1 MDEAGQNKAKNRVVP
16 AGVLLIAW
24 GHFAHDI
31 FSSFFAPLLPILQE
45 RLGLSFAAAGF
56 LTAFQRVPALANPL
70 LGLLAD
76 RTRVRWMLVVAPTI
90 TALAMSSISLADSRV
105 SLALLLLVSGLG
117 SALWHVPSPVFLAQI
132 GGRRIGLGM
141 SLFMVAGEAARSVG
155 PFLVLGAVTLWG
167 PAGPQRLVP
176 IALLTS
182 VALFFA
188 TRGIEP
194 TSKRAKGGDA
204 DGEPWGPL
212 IRLFAHIALVIG
224 GRSFLVASLT
234 TFLPVYVIARGGSLW
249 LGGAAL
255 ALLQGAGAVGALGSG
270 TLSDRIGRRKVLLIA
285 ACASPVLMVALV
297 LSPGILTIP
306 ILLLLGIFTF
316 STNPPLLA
324 LVQERAGS
332 RPALANSLFMT
343 TGFVLRSAVVVVVGY
358 VADVWGL
365 ERAFLVSAIVA
376 TGAIPGV
383 LALPGRSS

>member
-1 MDEAGQNKAKNRVVP
+1 MDEAGQNKAKKRAVP

-31 FSSFFAPLLPILQE
+31 FSSFFAPLLPLLQE

-76 RTRVRWMLVVAPTI
+76 RTKVRWMLVIAPTM
-90 TALAMSSISLADSRV
+90 TALAMSSISLADSRL

-182 VALFFA
+182 LALFIA
-188 TRGIEP
+188 TRGTEP
-194 TSKRAKGGDA
+194 TRKSSKGGAA

-212 IRLFAHIALVIG
+212 IRLFVFIALVIG

-270 TLSDRIGRRKVLLIA
+270 TLSDRIGRRKVLLMA
-285 ACASPVLMVALV
+285 ACASPVLMLALV
-297 LSPGILTIP
+297 LFPGVLTVP
-306 ILLLLGIFTF
+306 ILLALGVFTF

-358 VADVWGL
+358 VADIWGL

-383 LALPGRSS
+383 LALPRRSS